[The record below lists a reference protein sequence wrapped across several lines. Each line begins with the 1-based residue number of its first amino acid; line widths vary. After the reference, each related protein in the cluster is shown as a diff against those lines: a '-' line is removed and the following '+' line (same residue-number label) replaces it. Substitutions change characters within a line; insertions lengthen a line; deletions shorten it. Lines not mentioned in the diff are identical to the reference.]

1 MCGARRASGLSFL
14 LLVVGPTYGCAPAL
28 SSFTPAHVAPRG
40 HVQAELGFDVSVP
53 TGTISD
59 VIDAGEG
66 LSDVAHER
74 ELSEAEQERLFR
86 AGAALALN
94 PPSAT
99 PHLGVAYTALD
110 HLEVGGR
117 YSIGALR
124 LGARY
129 QLLEQERHSVDLSAG
144 LGAARYVYEFPVS
157 DQLPLLELQDFTRW
171 QIDLPLLVG
180 KHGTWYRVWAGP
192 RFLVTFYGTELTFEQ
207 PAVSGAGGDQSV
219 LASLDGTA
227 TYLGGQVGG
236 ALGYKH
242 VFLGFELTCAKFW
255 TNANLTLA
263 DTERELA
270 LDSFIIYPGFALMAE
285 L

>member
-1 MCGARRASGLSFL
+1 MARAREASWRPL
-14 LLVVGPTYGCAPAL
+14 LLVSAGLLYGCAPAL
-28 SSFTPAHVAPRG
+28 SSFTPAHVAPRK
-40 HVQAELGFDVSVP
+40 HVQAALGMDVSVP

-59 VIDAGEG
+59 VVAAGES
-66 LSDVAHER
+66 LSRAARQR
-74 ELSEAEQERLFR
+74 ELSDAEQEQLFR

-99 PHLGVAYTALD
+99 PHLGVAYTLLD
-110 HLEVGGR
+110 HFEVAGR

-124 LGARY
+124 IGARY
-129 QLLEQERHSVDLSAG
+129 QLLEQERHGVDLSAG
-144 LGAARYVYEFPVS
+144 VGGARYVYEFPVS
-157 DQLPLLELQDFTRW
+157 DQLPLIELKEFTRW
-171 QIDLPLLVG
+171 QVDLPLLVG
-180 KHGTWYRVWAGP
+180 KHGTWYRVWGGP
-192 RFLVTFYGTELTFEQ
+192 RLLFTFYGTELTFEQ
-207 PAVSGAGGDQSV
+207 PAISGASSEQVV

-242 VFLGFELTCAKFW
+242 VFFGFELTCAKFW
-255 TNANLTLA
+255 TNANLTLPGNQ
-263 DTERELA
+263 REVE